1 MANALAQGMQAVIRV
16 KATDHLNRMSGDAF
30 RRSSRVS
37 FFINS
42 I

>member
-1 MANALAQGMQAVIRV
+1 MASALARGMRAVTRV
-16 KATDHLNRMSGDAF
+16 KATDHLNPMSGDAF

-37 FFINS
+37 FFINA